1 MNVPSLAR
9 DKESSIEAE
18 KPEFYAGKGRGI
30 MEPGIIGIYTCV
42 SNKVSLPRKVK
53 KKKEKKER
61 KNDRYARYD
70 KPDNPF
76 QDGRASLLALVRRP
90 EFVGQLGEK

>member
-30 MEPGIIGIYTCV
+30 IKSGIIGIYTCV

-53 KKKEKKER
+53 KKKEKKKER
-61 KNDRYARYD
+61 TI
-70 KPDNPF
+70 
-76 QDGRASLLALVRRP
+76 GT
-90 EFVGQLGEK
+90 LGTISRIILSKMDERVCLRL